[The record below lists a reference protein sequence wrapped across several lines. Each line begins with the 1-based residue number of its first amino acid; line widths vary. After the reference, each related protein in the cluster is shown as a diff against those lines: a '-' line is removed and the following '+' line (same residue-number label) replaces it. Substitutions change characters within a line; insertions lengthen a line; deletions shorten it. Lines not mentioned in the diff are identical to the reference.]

1 MSSFVLQLCH
11 VHRLNN
17 IDLIIIKS
25 MVMSLRVKFM
35 YWHHKC
41 LLNYTQSLGSC
52 KKKHSPSSSIKLDKN
67 WVKSRLYLCWP
78 KANMSQYVWM
88 PFVSWCYTCNNL
100 KKNSLGLC
108 HFLGIQK
115 GSIAHSFWQYGAV
128 CKHCVKQS
136 WTDPNS
142 KIMVLLDL
150 QSDRLWDQCYQ
161 LPLIT
166 RWHNSDESVYLDT

>member
-1 MSSFVLQLCH
+1 MYCEFAGRQFFYLKRNTHVFVCVAAMSCPCG
-11 VHRLNN
+11 LNSC
-17 IDLIIIKS
+17 IGIINVFSTI
-25 MVMSLRVKFM
+25 LN
-35 YWHHKC
+35 
-41 LLNYTQSLGSC
+41 LLVPV
-52 KKKHSPSSSIKLDKN
+52 KKHSPSSSIKLDKN

-142 KIMVLLDL
+142 KTSNQTDCETNVIN
-150 QSDRLWDQCYQ
+150 SLW
-161 LPLIT
+161 
-166 RWHNSDESVYLDT
+166 